1 MSRYRKTMR
10 EALEEIRG
18 KVKEQQNLKEDG
30 HTDVVSAKR
39 QCSTIMEDARDISN
53 KLGSLSPED
62 GLPSWWMNKLAVS
75 SNSMNKLRDFFIH
88 SEERLPR
95 QLKDPK
101 KEMMVVKDG
110 KVKVIDKS
118 DWDKYKAKG
127 YDMAE
132 ELEEGKMKD
141 IFSMQQDG
149 ASVKDIAK
157 KMGLDVQ
164 TVKDILGEEIALEKV
179 ERVPTGQYIVSYK
192 TQDGTRKARVFDYRQ
207 HAHDFE
213 KKLKSYGL
221 KSEEDL
227 KEDKDAEIE
236 SLKKEIAMLKQKA
249 ETEKAKTHKN
259 ETEKL
264 VNPDTGE
271 PLLQVGIAYKHLRDK
286 EAKEKAAE
294 VRLKRKDK
302 EDKEKAV
309 KKFRDRIKESANLNE
324 SEASDQAK
332 TLGLDYMQFGRYGKN
347 GKVTHMS
354 KDGQLVKVSG
364 DKDVDTKSSDGGKS
378 QGGNDGDDNTKSEP
392 KPVVDKFDAQKDLED
407 MVTDGMIDVD
417 DDGEGGLT
425 ATKEYEPSQDYEAEK
440 DVENITQYFKDKG
453 VDEKDIYVDVD
464 SKEDYISVSVEVRGK
479 GKVKTE
485 EIELDEM
492 TFNKAMVDKL
502 KKAYEPLR
510 GKRIAPEPLMKIFDK
525 IDSNKDALITLY
537 KADIPFVSTLAGSRL
552 SQKHNLSPM
561 DIKRIISK
569 EEVQE
574 SVKFKYALV
583 DTSKDNEVLSLSSD
597 EKDLKM
603 SVHHRNRGFLK
614 IVKLKKPTTN
624 DSMIGYSLKEEVEL
638 TEYFAT
644 VHSKRPEI
652 AKFIN
657 ANKKGIDYV
666 DVDAGSNIEFE
677 GKGAHELADKVK
689 AKFGVKVTKEDYKP
703 LSETLPSMTKPMT
716 VQYTY
721 TRNPDLFDKT
731 LAGTKTGKKMKNVG
745 PKLKGVYVLKAPGQ
759 DHINFL
765 QTLNS
770 KGIMPKNKILGE
782 EQKFE
787 GARNLVNKILG
798 ERK

>member
-53 KLGSLSPED
+53 KLGSLSTED

-88 SEERLPR
+88 SEAR

-227 KEDKDAEIE
+227 KEFNPDFGKDASASRTQTSGEKDKVIKDDKDKDKEIQ
-236 SLKKEIAMLKQKA
+236 SLKNDIAMLKTKLENEKNKA
-249 ETEKAKTHKN
+249 VKPEP
-259 ETEKL
+259 
-264 VNPDTGE
+264 NPKTGE
-271 PLLQVGIAYKHLRDK
+271 VPLTVGVAYKHF
-286 EAKEKAAE
+286 
-294 VRLKRKDK
+294 KDK
-302 EDKEKAV
+302 EE
-309 KKFRDRIKESANLNE
+309 
-324 SEASDQAK
+324 
-332 TLGLDYMQFGRYGKN
+332 
-347 GKVTHMS
+347 
-354 KDGQLVKVSG
+354 
-364 DKDVDTKSSDGGKS
+364 
-378 QGGNDGDDNTKSEP
+378 
-392 KPVVDKFDAQKDLED
+392 
-407 MVTDGMIDVD
+407 
-417 DDGEGGLT
+417 
-425 ATKEYEPSQDYEAEK
+425 
-440 DVENITQYFKDKG
+440 
-453 VDEKDIYVDVD
+453 
-464 SKEDYISVSVEVRGK
+464 
-479 GKVKTE
+479 KVKTE
-485 EIELDEM
+485 EIEIPEIEIDEN
-492 TFNKAMVDKL
+492 FSPAMVAKL

-574 SVKFKYALV
+574 
-583 DTSKDNEVLSLSSD
+583 
-597 EKDLKM
+597 
-603 SVHHRNRGFLK
+603 
-614 IVKLKKPTTN
+614 
-624 DSMIGYSLKEEVEL
+624 EVEL

-644 VHSKRPEI
+644 VHSDKKQI
-652 AKFIN
+652 ADFIKK
-657 ANKKGIDYV
+657 NKSGIDYV
-666 DVDAGSNIEFE
+666 DDDAGGNIEFE
-677 GKGAHELADKVK
+677 GKNAHELADKVK
-689 AKFGVKVTKEDYKP
+689 AKFGVRVTKESFEPIEDKS
-703 LSETLPSMTKPMT
+703 LDEKVNMNVPMT

-721 TRNPDLFDKT
+721 GRNPISFMQT
-731 LAGTKTGKKMKNVG
+731 LVGTKAGKKLKSVFPIKKG
-745 PKLKGVYVLKAPGQ
+745 SGVYTLKGTGQ
-759 DHINFL
+759 DHIDFL
-765 QTLNS
+765 KVLNN

>member
-1 MSRYRKTMR
+1 V
-10 EALEEIRG
+10 E
-18 KVKEQQNLKEDG
+18 EQQNLKEDG

-249 ETEKAKTHKN
+249 ETEKAKTYKN

-271 PLLQVGIAYKHLRDK
+271 PILQVGIAYKHLRDK

-417 DDGEGGLT
+417 DDGEGGLI

-453 VDEKDIYVDVD
+453 VDEKDIYVDID
-464 SKEDYISVSVEVRGK
+464 SEEDYISVSVEVRGK
-479 GKVKTE
+479 GKVKKE
-485 EIELDEM
+485 ELEEA
-492 TFNKAMVDKL
+492 TFSPAMISQM
-502 KKAYEPLR
+502 KKAYSNLKTITPANATKLN
-510 GKRIAPEPLMKIFDK
+510 KILDTVTK
-525 IDSNKDALITLY
+525 DGLIDLY
-537 KADIPFVSTLAGSRL
+537 KAKIPFVSIGAGSKL

-574 SVKFKYALV
+574 SVKLKYALV
-583 DTSKDNEVLSLSSD
+583 DTSNDNEVVAMSSD
-597 EKDLKM
+597 EEDIKDIMRRRKEG
-603 SVHHRNRGFLK
+603 SLK
-614 IVKLKKPTTN
+614 IVKLKRPTTN
-624 DSMIGYSLKEEVEL
+624 DSMIGYPLKEEVEL

>member
-88 SEERLPR
+88 SEAR

-110 KVKVIDKS
+110 KVKVIDKTEF
-118 DWDKYKAKG
+118 DKYKSKG
-127 YDMAE
+127 YIQAE

-164 TVKDILGEEIALEKV
+164 TVKDILGEE
-179 ERVPTGQYIVSYK
+179 
-192 TQDGTRKARVFDYRQ
+192 
-207 HAHDFE
+207 
-213 KKLKSYGL
+213 
-221 KSEEDL
+221 SEETL
-227 KEDKDAEIE
+227 KEFNPDFGKDASASRTKTSGEKDKVIKDDKDKDKEIQ
-236 SLKKEIAMLKQKA
+236 SLKNDIAMLKTKLENEKNKA
-249 ETEKAKTHKN
+249 VKPEP
-259 ETEKL
+259 
-264 VNPDTGE
+264 NPKTGE
-271 PLLQVGIAYKHLRDK
+271 VPLTVGVAYKHF
-286 EAKEKAAE
+286 
-294 VRLKRKDK
+294 KDK
-302 EDKEKAV
+302 EE
-309 KKFRDRIKESANLNE
+309 
-324 SEASDQAK
+324 
-332 TLGLDYMQFGRYGKN
+332 
-347 GKVTHMS
+347 
-354 KDGQLVKVSG
+354 
-364 DKDVDTKSSDGGKS
+364 
-378 QGGNDGDDNTKSEP
+378 
-392 KPVVDKFDAQKDLED
+392 
-407 MVTDGMIDVD
+407 
-417 DDGEGGLT
+417 
-425 ATKEYEPSQDYEAEK
+425 
-440 DVENITQYFKDKG
+440 
-453 VDEKDIYVDVD
+453 
-464 SKEDYISVSVEVRGK
+464 
-479 GKVKTE
+479 KVKTE
-485 EIELDEM
+485 EIEIPEIEIDEN
-492 TFNKAMVDKL
+492 FSPAMVDKL
-502 KKAYEPLR
+502 KKAYAPLK
-510 GKRIAPEPLMKIFDK
+510 GKRIPPEPLMKIFDK
-525 IDSNKDALITLY
+525 IDKNIPGLVQLY
-537 KADIPFVSTLAGSRL
+537 RADIPFVSTMAMSRL
-552 SQKHNLSPM
+552 MLKHGLKPA
-561 DIKRIISK
+561 DIKK
-569 EEVQE
+569 
-574 SVKFKYALV
+574 
-583 DTSKDNEVLSLSSD
+583 
-597 EKDLKM
+597 
-603 SVHHRNRGFLK
+603 
-614 IVKLKKPTTN
+614 
-624 DSMIGYSLKEEVEL
+624 LKEETEI

-666 DVDAGSNIEFE
+666 DDDAGGNIEFE
-677 GKGAHELADKVK
+677 GKNAHELADKVK
-689 AKFGVKVTKEDYKP
+689 AKFGVRVTKENYEP

-787 GARNLVNKILG
+787 GAKNLVNKILG

>member
-53 KLGSLSPED
+53 KLGSLSPEE

-88 SEERLPR
+88 SEAR

-227 KEDKDAEIE
+227 KEFNPDFGKDASASRTQTSGEKDKVIKDDKDKDKEIQ
-236 SLKKEIAMLKQKA
+236 SLKNDIAMLKTKLENEKNKA
-249 ETEKAKTHKN
+249 VKPEP
-259 ETEKL
+259 
-264 VNPDTGE
+264 NPKTGE
-271 PLLQVGIAYKHLRDK
+271 VPLTVGVAYKHF
-286 EAKEKAAE
+286 
-294 VRLKRKDK
+294 KDK
-302 EDKEKAV
+302 EE
-309 KKFRDRIKESANLNE
+309 
-324 SEASDQAK
+324 
-332 TLGLDYMQFGRYGKN
+332 
-347 GKVTHMS
+347 
-354 KDGQLVKVSG
+354 
-364 DKDVDTKSSDGGKS
+364 
-378 QGGNDGDDNTKSEP
+378 
-392 KPVVDKFDAQKDLED
+392 
-407 MVTDGMIDVD
+407 
-417 DDGEGGLT
+417 
-425 ATKEYEPSQDYEAEK
+425 
-440 DVENITQYFKDKG
+440 
-453 VDEKDIYVDVD
+453 
-464 SKEDYISVSVEVRGK
+464 
-479 GKVKTE
+479 KVKTE

-552 SQKHNLSPM
+552 SMKHNLSPM

-583 DTSKDNEVLSLSSD
+583 DTSKDNEVVAMSSD

-614 IVKLKKPTTN
+614 IVKLKKPTTK
-624 DSMIGYSLKEEVEL
+624 DIMVGYPLKEETEL

-644 VHSKRPEI
+644 VHSDKKPI
-652 AKFIN
+652 ADFIKK
-657 ANKKGIDYV
+657 NKKGIDYV
-666 DVDAGSNIEFE
+666 DDDAGGNIEFE
-677 GKGAHELADKVK
+677 GKNAHELADKVK
-689 AKFGVKVTKEDYKP
+689 AKFGVRVTKEDYKP

>member
-88 SEERLPR
+88 SEAR

-227 KEDKDAEIE
+227 KEFNPDFGKDASASRTQTSGEKDKVIKDDKDKDKEIQ
-236 SLKKEIAMLKQKA
+236 SLKNDIAMLKTKLENEKNKA
-249 ETEKAKTHKN
+249 VKPEP
-259 ETEKL
+259 
-264 VNPDTGE
+264 NPKTGE
-271 PLLQVGIAYKHLRDK
+271 VPLTVGVAYKHF
-286 EAKEKAAE
+286 
-294 VRLKRKDK
+294 KDK
-302 EDKEKAV
+302 EE
-309 KKFRDRIKESANLNE
+309 
-324 SEASDQAK
+324 
-332 TLGLDYMQFGRYGKN
+332 
-347 GKVTHMS
+347 
-354 KDGQLVKVSG
+354 
-364 DKDVDTKSSDGGKS
+364 
-378 QGGNDGDDNTKSEP
+378 
-392 KPVVDKFDAQKDLED
+392 
-407 MVTDGMIDVD
+407 
-417 DDGEGGLT
+417 
-425 ATKEYEPSQDYEAEK
+425 
-440 DVENITQYFKDKG
+440 
-453 VDEKDIYVDVD
+453 
-464 SKEDYISVSVEVRGK
+464 
-479 GKVKTE
+479 KVKTE
-485 EIELDEM
+485 EIEIPEIEIDEN
-492 TFNKAMVDKL
+492 FSPAMVAKL

-574 SVKFKYALV
+574 
-583 DTSKDNEVLSLSSD
+583 
-597 EKDLKM
+597 
-603 SVHHRNRGFLK
+603 
-614 IVKLKKPTTN
+614 
-624 DSMIGYSLKEEVEL
+624 EVEL

-644 VHSKRPEI
+644 VHSDKKQI
-652 AKFIN
+652 ADFIKK
-657 ANKKGIDYV
+657 NKSGIDYV
-666 DVDAGSNIEFE
+666 DDDAGGNIEFE
-677 GKGAHELADKVK
+677 GKNAHELADKVK
-689 AKFGVKVTKEDYKP
+689 AKFGVRVTKESFEPIEDKS
-703 LSETLPSMTKPMT
+703 LDEKVNMNVPMT

-721 TRNPDLFDKT
+721 GRNPISFMQT
-731 LAGTKTGKKMKNVG
+731 LVGTKAGKKLKSVFPIKKG
-745 PKLKGVYVLKAPGQ
+745 SGVYTLKGTGQ
-759 DHINFL
+759 DHIDFL
-765 QTLNS
+765 KVLNN